1 MREAVARFVPDGASV
16 CIGTALEALIPF
28 AAGHEL
34 IRQKRRDLTLIGPI
48 SDILF
53 DMLVA
58 AGCVRRIQAAWV
70 GNVSAGL
77 GHNYRRAVEKGIP
90 HPIEVEDH
98 SNLSIAVALQAG
110 AMGAPYI
117 PTRSL
122 LGTGLLDSNPTFR
135 QASDP
140 FSGNPV
146 VLVPALRPD
155 VAILHVQRSDTE
167 GHAHCW
173 GTLGVTRQ
181 AALAA
186 ECVIIV
192 AEEIWPRERILSDP
206 GLVLRAH
213 AQGRRRGPRAFGAYP
228 SPAGLLLDA
237 ATTSITATTRKRERW
252 TARGPGWIAG
262 STARR
267 TGRAFSAC
275 SAPRRSMPSASRRSV
290 SPNLSTTEPEP
301 MKITAVEAI
310 CLALPMKPL
319 DPPSPWTAATRKQI
333 VVRVKTDTGPT
344 GVGEAFAYG
353 APLAVCNVIE
363 ESLAPLLVGQTRSG
377 DQSWISAMA
386 P

>member
-16 CIGTALEALIPF
+16 CMGTALEALIPF

-34 IRQKRRDLTLIGPI
+34 IRQRRRDLTLVGPI

-77 GHNYRRAVEKGIP
+77 GHNYRRAVEHGVP

-122 LGTGLLDSNPTFR
+122 LGTGLLDSNPTFK
-135 QASDP
+135 QARDP
-140 FSGNPV
+140 FSGDPI
-146 VLVPALRPD
+146 VLIPALRPD
-155 VAILHVQRSDTE
+155 VAILHVQRSDTD

-186 ECVIIV
+186 SRVIIV

-206 GLVLRAH
+206 GLVLAPTLKVAAVVH
-213 AQGRRRGPRAFGAYP
+213 EPFGAYP
-228 SPAGLLLDA
+228 SPVQGCYGRGHDFYHRYHEDTRTVDGTRAWLDRWIYGVTDWKGFLGVLGAPALDA
-237 ATTSITATTRKRERW
+237 
-252 TARGPGWIAG
+252 
-262 STARR
+262 
-267 TGRAFSAC
+267 
-275 SAPRRSMPSASRRSV
+275 
-290 SPNLSTTEPEP
+290 
-301 MKITAVEAI
+301 
-310 CLALPMKPL
+310 
-319 DPPSPWTAATRKQI
+319 
-333 VVRVKTDTGPT
+333 VRVKTRHLSEPLD
-344 GVGEAFAYG
+344 YG
-353 APLAVCNVIE
+353 A
-363 ESLAPLLVGQTRSG
+363 
-377 DQSWISAMA
+377 
-386 P
+386 